1 MEDLIDCFFGWQ
13 VDVLDDIC
21 PVDERRICKV
31 VAEMRIRKPGRGVN
45 GYFVY
50 APIACGRLLVA
61 ITRTF
66 FLCLS
71 LSSWVRSAL
80 TTCGL

>member
-1 MEDLIDCFFGWQ
+1 MD
-13 VDVLDDIC
+13 DVC
-21 PVDERRICKV
+21 TVDERRVYKLDIEV
-31 VAEMRIRKPGRGVN
+31 RIGKIERLGSFIN
-45 GYFVY
+45 E
-50 APIACGRLLVA
+50 PIACGRLLVA

-80 TTCGL
+80 TTCILGACSVR